1 MSALPTDA
9 PAPQDIL
16 AQAVQHHQA
25 GRTAEAET
33 LYRRVLQARPDH
45 PDALHLL
52 GLIEHGRGHAD
63 QAAEL
68 VGRAAALDPDHPVKI
83 CNLGLIR
90 RTQDRLDEAA
100 AAFHRAATLKPD
112 LLEAYFHLGALL
124 RHRSPPAAPEP
135 AEPIRRGVQAC
146 LDQGQ
151 ACQDRGDLD
160 QASACLERA
169 LALWPDSAEA
179 HYRLGVVLLARQ
191 RLNPAIVE
199 LERALAARPDYATA
213 LYTLGAVYHNY
224 GSLQLTRGIARQGW
238 ELLDRAIGFYQ
249 RAIAFQPGLGE
260 AFFNLGGVF
269 ETQGRPEAAAA
280 AYRRAHALRPNRA
293 DIADRLGTMLLAL
306 DQAEAAVALWRPRLP
321 PDVVAERLF
330 ANGLARMAQGALE
343 AGDDRFRR
351 ALALRPDHAGA
362 GTALATVAE
371 VLATAPSGR
380 FVLPG
385 IGPVDIARRPGCLSI
400 RRAAPSLA
408 ASRGRVLFSYIQD
421 VALLPVEHS
430 KFDGHSNRW
439 ESREMIRLLLALG
452 YDVDAIDEGDDFP
465 PDGGPYAACISVG
478 DALARFADRL
488 GPDTIRIAHLTTSS
502 PDYHNRREQ
511 GRIDDLVARRGKPYA
526 PFRSIRDLDAALR
539 ALELADAGS
548 LVGNE
553 HTRSTYSP
561 AVRPKIHL
569 IPVSISRLH
578 RVKEPDALVPE
589 ERHFLWFFGK
599 GAVHK
604 GLDRVIEAV
613 CRHDDWPLEIV
624 GLSDIEFEFHDIY
637 RDELTRRPTIR
648 NHGHMPAASVAFH
661 DIAARCFAFVA
672 PSCSESTSTSVV
684 TCLCLGLFPIISR
697 DCGVDLPAGCGLY
710 LEDDSIDAIEAAMA
724 RARAM
729 PAADLAAQTA
739 TVQGWALAHFSRSNF
754 AAGMRRFFETVL
766 R

>member
-1 MSALPTDA
+1 MSATPEDLALQDQDA
-9 PAPQDIL
+9 
-16 AQAVQHHQA
+16 
-25 GRTAEAET
+25 RTLQE
-33 LYRRVLQARPDH
+33 VLARPDD
-45 PDALHLL
+45 PDALH
-52 GLIEHGRGHAD
+52 R
-63 QAAEL
+63 
-68 VGRAAALDPDHPVKI
+68 
-83 CNLGLIR
+83 LGLIR
-90 RTQDRLDEAA
+90 RGQGRLDEAT
-100 AAFHRAATLKPD
+100 AAFLRAVTLQPD
-112 LLEAYFHLGALL
+112 RLETYADLGALL
-124 RHRSPPAAPEP
+124 RHRAPPAAPEP
-135 AEPIRRGVQAC
+135 AEPIRHAIKACFDQA
-146 LDQGQ
+146 Q
-151 ACQDRGDLD
+151 ACQERGDLD
-160 QASACLERA
+160 QACAGLERA
-169 LALWPDSAEA
+169 LALWPDGAEA

-191 RLNPAIVE
+191 RLNPAILE
-199 LERALAARPDYATA
+199 LERALVARPDYAGA

-224 GSLQLTRGIARQGW
+224 GSLQLTHGIARQGW
-238 ELLDRAIGFYQ
+238 ELLDRAISFYQ

-269 ETQGRPEAAAA
+269 EAQGRSEAAAA
-280 AYRRAHALRPNRA
+280 AYRRAHALRPNH
-293 DIADRLGTMLLAL
+293 DGGADRLGTMLLAL
-306 DQAEAAVALWRPRLP
+306 DQAEAAVALWRPRLA

-330 ANGLARMAQGALE
+330 VDGLTRMAQGALE

-351 ALALRPDHAGA
+351 ALALQPDHAGA
-362 GTALATVAE
+362 ETALATVSE
-371 VLATAPSGR
+371 VLATARSGR

-385 IGPVDIARRPGCLSI
+385 IGPVDIDRRPGCLSI
-400 RRAAPSLA
+400 RRAAPSSMA
-408 ASRGRVLFSYIQD
+408 PASAISRGRVLFSYIQD
-421 VALLPVEHS
+421 VALLPVDHP

-439 ESREMIRLLLALG
+439 ESREMIRLLLARG

-465 PDGGPYAACISVG
+465 PDGGPYAACISAG

-488 GPDTIRIAHLTTSS
+488 GPQTIRLAHLTTSS
-502 PDYHNRREQ
+502 PDYHNQREQ
-511 GRIDDLVARRGKPYA
+511 ERIDALVARRGKPYG
-526 PFRSIRDLDAALR
+526 PLRSVRDLPAALR

-553 HTRSTYSP
+553 FTRSTYSP

-569 IPVSISRLH
+569 VPVSISRLH
-578 RVKEPDALVPE
+578 RVKAPDALVPA

-648 NHGHMPAASVAFH
+648 NHGHLPAASVAFH

-710 LEDDSIDAIEAAMA
+710 LEDGSIDAIEAAMA

-739 TVQGWALAHFSRSNF
+739 TAQSWALAHFSRANF
-754 AAGMRRFFETVL
+754 SAGMRRFFETVL
-766 R
+766 P